1 MEYRPNPQTGA
12 IEAVP
17 VKEEKGDLWRH
28 IVTGAILGMASAKGT
43 NSVLGGFAAGGAAGI
58 AANRNMDQQKYAR
71 AQQDFQN
78 QREAQRG
85 QREKQADTR
94 ADTQIEM
101 ERQKNT
107 AQLEMWNKEQI
118 LHERDANLRDA
129 EFNQRSN
136 ENSMQMQRWAHEA
149 GGIDAPIPGNNQVG
163 NGAAMQKLYAQ
174 DPTKFQAPKGYD
186 RFITQ
191 DHDTTGLTYDKDKG
205 FIDEQGN
212 PVNLEA
218 RTTWHVSFVPQKPQP
233 LDIDGATL
241 NRLFPKTMGGVADP
255 KQTYHMPFEHLA
267 GMATTEHEMSRRDA
281 DETYKRKHDD
291 LRADM
296 DELKSKANNFTRQA
310 DEAERQGDRGTAQQ
324 LRQQA
329 ADAYDEYDEV
339 KQQANPHSQLRK
351 SDSGRPKDGAPP
363 AAGPQFTLKDV
374 DTGSFFTR
382 PGRGRG
388 VVQIPGI
395 SGEDTTKTINDINAL
410 QTVKERQD
418 YIDRLKVPD
427 RTKSDLRRASL
438 SVDQKKQE
446 FSATPAYTEATSFL
460 DKLSPEARAFKI
472 DNSKNYNDDEKAV
485 LRKHYNLQ

>member
-1 MEYRPNPQTGA
+1 M
-12 IEAVP
+12 AV
-17 VKEEKGDLWRH
+17 
-28 IVTGAILGMASAKGT
+28 
-43 NSVLGGFAAGGAAGI
+43 
-58 AANRNMDQQKYAR
+58 
-71 AQQDFQN
+71 
-78 QREAQRG
+78 
-85 QREKQADTR
+85 
-94 ADTQIEM
+94 
-101 ERQKNT
+101 
-107 AQLEMWNKEQI
+107 
-118 LHERDANLRDA
+118 
-129 EFNQRSN
+129 
-136 ENSMQMQRWAHEA
+136 
-149 GGIDAPIPGNNQVG
+149 PGNNQSG
-163 NGAAMQKLYAQ
+163 NGRSLMKMFNDNPDKFAA
-174 DPTKFQAPKGYD
+174 PRGYN
-186 RFITQ
+186 RLLT
-191 DHDTTGLTYDKDKG
+191 HTTDYEGLTYDAKG
-205 FIDEQGN
+205 KGWTDENGN
-212 PVNLEA
+212 AVNLED
-218 RTTWHVSFVPQKPQP
+218 RTTWRAQLVPAKPQP
-233 LDIDGATL
+233 VELTGKEI
-241 NRLFPKTMGGVADP
+241 NQHFPKTVGGLAKPDQIYQMPWDQIVGMGTNEA
-255 KQTYHMPFEHLA
+255 
-267 GMATTEHEMSRRDA
+267 ATRRHDA

-351 SDSGRPKDGAPP
+351 SDSGRPKDGAQP

-374 DTGSFFTR
+374 DTGSFFVR

-418 YIDRLKVPD
+418 YIDRLKIPD
-427 RTKSDLRRASL
+427 EAKANLKRASL

-446 FSATPAYTEATSFL
+446 FSSTPAYTEATSFL